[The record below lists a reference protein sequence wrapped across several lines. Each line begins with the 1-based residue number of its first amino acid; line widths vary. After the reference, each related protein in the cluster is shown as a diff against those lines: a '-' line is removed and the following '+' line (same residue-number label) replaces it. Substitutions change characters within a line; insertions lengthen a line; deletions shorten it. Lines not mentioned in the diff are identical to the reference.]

1 MYSLAKKLLT
11 GLIVLLMVCLSACG
25 KTANESGNEST
36 DSAET
41 EEDGISVS
49 AALSTEINSTE
60 SDISLPDDYVPL
72 YLEEN
77 ELKLISA
84 QKAGDINIYTY
95 SLDNFG
101 WREKNMLFCS
111 ESDDIDSGYIAYAL
125 DGSSLVKAEKE
136 SFEFALSYDRFYSL
150 DTVLPDEAY
159 VVTMVMDWYR
169 YKDQE
174 LYYYIDNG
182 NDMGFS
188 PIKINEEKLL
198 IYHHGMG
205 WPIDYYEYGLSD
217 GTIRDILRELGT
229 PEESVLEAAFSG
241 DAGSMLF
248 SCCEANGNTVYY
260 YADLDK
266 NEYINVED
274 VFDIEMNY
282 VFSDKY
288 ASIQT
293 AEFIW
298 AGADTYMIIVMTD
311 NGYSIYKCDFD
322 EKNMELVSS
331 GLKMAYAVKCG
342 DGKHGDCILTIDAE
356 GRIEVYRPAEN
367 KTAVLEG
374 DADTLGY
381 TSYIGCCEYDDIIA
395 FGKNGPDA
403 LYIDWDKGITS
414 IGDTNIRSSNFLRDG
429 DNIYVFQK

>member
-1 MYSLAKKLLT
+1 M
-11 GLIVLLMVCLSACG
+11 
-25 KTANESGNEST
+25 
-36 DSAET
+36 
-41 EEDGISVS
+41 
-49 AALSTEINSTE
+49 
-60 SDISLPDDYVPL
+60 
-72 YLEEN
+72 
-77 ELKLISA
+77 
-84 QKAGDINIYTY
+84 
-95 SLDNFG
+95 
-101 WREKNMLFCS
+101 
-111 ESDDIDSGYIAYAL
+111 
-125 DGSSLVKAEKE
+125 
-136 SFEFALSYDRFYSL
+136 
-150 DTVLPDEAY
+150 
-159 VVTMVMDWYR
+159 VTMVMDWYR

-248 SCCEANGNTVYY
+248 SCCEASGNTVYY

-311 NGYSIYKCDFD
+311 NGYSIYRCDFA
-322 EKNMELVSS
+322 EK
-331 GLKMAYAVKCG
+331 
-342 DGKHGDCILTIDAE
+342 KHG
-356 GRIEVYRPAEN
+356 
-367 KTAVLEG
+367 
-374 DADTLGY
+374 
-381 TSYIGCCEYDDIIA
+381 IG
-395 FGKNGPDA
+395 
-403 LYIDWDKGITS
+403 
-414 IGDTNIRSSNFLRDG
+414 
-429 DNIYVFQK
+429 